1 MADSVLLSCHG
12 GWGRLQE
19 MSIFGEKSGGMIDL
33 GILALRYFTCSV
45 LEEPQAPYNLNW
57 EEHQTQELLSFVRQ
71 AMQEVERRG
80 LQPLPPPAPVRVTGT
95 LRVFIGPRELKI
107 RPMSKTVLLLFL
119 KHPEGIALKQ
129 IAAYRGEL
137 AAYYRRL
144 SRSSD
149 PEAIERSVDRI
160 LDLFNNELNVSI
172 ARVNRAVANLVDE
185 ASSYQIEGEAGLPKS
200 IRLDRKWVNWES

>member
-1 MADSVLLSCHG
+1 MV
-12 GWGRLQE
+12 
-19 MSIFGEKSGGMIDL
+19 DL
-33 GILALRYFTCSV
+33 GVLALRYYISSV

-80 LQPLPPPAPVRVTGT
+80 LQPFPPPAPVRVTGT

-119 KHPEGIALKQ
+119 NHPEGIALKR
-129 IAAYRGEL
+129 IAEHRAEME
-137 AAYYRRL
+137 AYYRRL

-149 PEAIERSVDRI
+149 PEAIGRSVDRI

-172 ARVNRAVANLVDE
+172 ARVNRAVANLVEE
-185 ASSYQIEGEAGLPKS
+185 ASSYQIEGDAGLPKS